1 MVSSL
6 QNDGSHVCSVKVSA
20 LMMLDSSNTNDHVN
34 FVKIDVDLSPNLST
48 EEKVTVA
55 YVALFPEVE
64 CSDV

>member
-6 QNDGSHVCSVKVSA
+6 QNDGSHVCTVKVST
-20 LMMLDSSNTNDHVN
+20 LIMLDISNTNDHVN

-55 YVALFPEVE
+55 YVV
-64 CSDV
+64 

>member
-6 QNDGSHVCSVKVSA
+6 QNDGSHVCPVKVSV

-48 EEKVTVA
+48 EEKVTVV
-55 YVALFPEVE
+55 YVTLFPEVE

>member
-1 MVSSL
+1 
-6 QNDGSHVCSVKVSA
+6 
-20 LMMLDSSNTNDHVN
+20 MMLDSSNTNDHVN